1 MVTFG
6 NVQLAD
12 NWKEVVRM
20 RSYRIFFWPIYSV
33 ILVWIMIGT
42 FVVGMLEKIAGKKE
56 VADRKYKFEMKKIK

>member
-1 MVTFG
+1 
-6 NVQLAD
+6 
-12 NWKEVVRM
+12 M